1 MFSYG
6 TGGLHALPL
15 HLVRFL
21 WLPALNVC
29 SLIGDRFLLLVPIL
43 PQIPFLSF
51 MWFMCCTTPGRV
63 LLVWCGYKDLH
74 IQLESVQF
82 SPEDKLPSCVD
93 GPFPMHASNPS
104 HPSVIML

>member
-43 PQIPFLSF
+43 PQIPFISF
-51 MWFMCCTTPGRV
+51 LWFTV
-63 LLVWCGYKDLH
+63 LHNTRPCLVGVVW
-74 IQLESVQF
+74 IQRSYTY
-82 SPEDKLPSCVD
+82 S
-93 GPFPMHASNPS
+93 
-104 HPSVIML
+104 